1 MKLPHPF
8 QVRFHPMLT
17 FRNVREVLLKIMLE
31 RPRLLPLRQLLF
43 VRLAAISLISTASL
57 HAKPVLMIS
66 IDGLKPE
73 YVTHASEHGLQVPTL
88 RRFLAE
94 GTYADGVVPVLPS
107 VTYPDHTTLITG
119 VWPEEHGIYNNTLFD
134 PDRRFDSAWYWYVES
149 IRVPTLWDA
158 VHQAGMHSASVSWP
172 VSVNATSVDTLI
184 PEYWRLN
191 AGGSENL
198 QDRYLMAAVSRPDGM
213 LPAMEQRLGPYMA
226 GNDTSVEGDR
236 KRTRFSLDILEHQKP
251 DFMTIHLSS
260 LDESEHL
267 SGPFSEEADRTLEAV
282 DGMVGQLIA
291 VALKNDPKTVIV
303 IVSDHGFASVD
314 HALNLA
320 IPFVQ
325 AGLITTATSTSGSVN
340 ISSWKAEPWSA
351 SGLAAIML
359 HDTADTATASQVQS
373 LLKRLAEDPANGI
386 ARVLTADEI
395 RQAGGFPNALFV
407 VALKP
412 GFTVGGALSGPLVST
427 TPVKGTHGYLPS
439 FPEMHASFFA
449 LGAGVARGRDLGI
462 IDMRQ
467 IAPTVADLL
476 EVNLPSAKQPKLNIR
491 Q

>member
-1 MKLPHPF
+1 MVEPS
-8 QVRFHPMLT
+8 
-17 FRNVREVLLKIMLE
+17 
-31 RPRLLPLRQLLF
+31 RLLPLRLLLF
-43 VRLAAISLISTASL
+43 VRLAVVFSLISAANL
-57 HAKPVLMIS
+57 QAKPVLMIS

-73 YVTHASEHGLQVPTL
+73 YVTHASEHGLQLPTL
-88 RRFLAE
+88 RRFLTE
-94 GTYADGVVPVLPS
+94 GTYADGVIPVLPS

-134 PDRRFDSAWYWYVES
+134 PDRKFDGAWYWYAES

-158 VHQAGMHSASVSWP
+158 VHQAGMRTASVSWP

-184 PEYWRLN
+184 PEYWRTN
-191 AGGSENL
+191 AAGSENS
-198 QDRYLMAAVSRPDGM
+198 QDRYLMAAVSRPDG
-213 LPAMEQRLGPYMA
+213 LLAAMEQRLGPYMA
-226 GNDTSVEGDR
+226 GNDTTVEGDR

-251 DFMTIHLSS
+251 GFMTIHLSS

-267 SGPFSEEADRTLEAV
+267 SGPFSEEADHTLEAI

-291 VALKNDPKTVIV
+291 AALKNDPKTVIV

-320 IPFVQ
+320 IPFLQ
-325 AGLITTATSTSGSVN
+325 AGLITTTASPSGAVSV
-340 ISSWKAEPWSA
+340 SSWKAAPWSA

-359 HDTADTATASQVQS
+359 HDKADTATANQVQS
-373 LLKRLAEDPANGI
+373 LLKNLADDPANGI
-386 ARVLTADEI
+386 AKILTADET
-395 RQAGGFPNALFV
+395 RQMGGFPNALFV

-412 GFTVGGALSGPLVST
+412 GFTVGAALTGPLVST
-427 TPVKGTHGYLPS
+427 TPVKGTHGYLPP

-449 LGAGVARGRDLGI
+449 MGGDVAHGRDLGI

-467 IAPTVADLL
+467 IAPTVAALL
-476 EVNLPSAKQPKLNIR
+476 GVSLSSAKQPKLNIG